1 LSDPQ
6 TLKVLK
12 DHHHKDRKDLKE
24 LHLRVSKVISETRHK
39 ELKEGKV
46 PKDSKEDLDQQDLH
60 SKVMVGIKDPLV
72 HKERRDL
79 REMPIQD
86 QQEIRDLRDRLHQ
99 KVSKVIREPKD

>member
-1 LSDPQ
+1 VTQ
-6 TLKVLK
+6 
-12 DHHHKDRKDLKE
+12 DL
-24 LHLRVSKVISETRHK
+24 R
-39 ELKEGKV
+39 
-46 PKDSKEDLDQQDLH
+46 SKETEE
-60 SKVMVGIKDPLV
+60 IKDPLV